1 MVGSWVE
8 TWRKMFGHL
17 YEGNSSLL
25 QSTVLKW
32 RFYHGFYGKI
42 MGIYGD
48 NRPGKHTKSEPEN
61 GNLVRGFTHEKGWI
75 FPVRYVNVYQRVKYV
90 EIHI

>member
-1 MVGSWVE
+1 
-8 TWRKMFGHL
+8 
-17 YEGNSSLL
+17 
-25 QSTVLKW
+25 
-32 RFYHGFYGKI
+32 
-42 MGIYGD
+42 MGIYAD

-90 EIHI
+90 EIHIWFSNPPALTNRDISTGKYVSISLIAKTP

>member
-1 MVGSWVE
+1 
-8 TWRKMFGHL
+8 
-17 YEGNSSLL
+17 
-25 QSTVLKW
+25 
-32 RFYHGFYGKI
+32 

-48 NRPGKHTKSEPEN
+48 NRPGKHTKSDPEN

>member
-17 YEGNSSLL
+17 YEGDSSLL

-32 RFYHGFYGKI
+32 RFYHGKI

-48 NRPGKHTKSEPEN
+48 TRPGKHTNSELEHGPVEM
-61 GNLVRGFTHEKGWI
+61 VI
-75 FPVRYVNVYQRVKYV
+75 FHSYVNVYQAGY
-90 EIHI
+90 